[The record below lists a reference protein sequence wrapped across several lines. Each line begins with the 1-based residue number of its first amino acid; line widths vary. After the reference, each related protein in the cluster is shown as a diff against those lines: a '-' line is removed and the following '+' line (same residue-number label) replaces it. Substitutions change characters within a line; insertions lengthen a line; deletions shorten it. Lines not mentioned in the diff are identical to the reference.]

1 MVGRNTFPFRFNP
14 RGVVD
19 ALDGGQ
25 IPPGGLLAA
34 SDLIFDP
41 ANPFTFQCRP
51 AAIETADFD
60 SFNDP
65 EVVSVAY
72 VVGDIC
78 YGMVASDRNAGKDEP
93 FAYNLATNSFVTV
106 TGITNNN
113 SPTTQLTTG
122 PWVPPTMDL
131 VGVRLYVTHPG
142 FAATVGSGVYFGY
155 FDVTNPAAPTWTG
168 TNTTGNALPAVP
180 TNVKQFNNRAWFAV
194 GEQLWFTDALT
205 TNITSASQVL
215 TIGDSIDIT
224 ALAQQPLVTSVQGII
239 QSLVV
244 FKPSVIAL
252 VTGDAADGNLA
263 LNIISSSVGTYAP
276 RTIAATPAG
285 VKFMATDGVRNIT
298 QAGVL
303 EEPYPDLKI
312 PFIYALNPSRAS
324 ASYNNNIYRISVQN
338 GNANGTPIEE
348 YWFDMRQNGFTGP
361 HSFIQ
366 NMSCAYLGTFIAFNN
381 DVAPALFTSDV
392 VQTGTSVF
400 VEAGED
406 LDFLMLTSPLAD
418 TGGMYENSAVLSVI
432 DMQLP
437 PTGDNYSFIASDVS
451 HGVLAQATIA
461 APTGAPLWGDFNW
474 GEEDWTAFQYG
485 LERYNIPW
493 NNPLVF
499 SRMVWQITGKSSFG
513 FKVGKLTVGYQPCR
527 YVRTV

>member
-51 AAIETADFD
+51 AATETTDFEGFD
-60 SFNDP
+60 TP
-65 EVVSVAY
+65 GVVSVAH

-78 YGMVASDRNAGKDEP
+78 YGMIASEENPGFDEP
-93 FAYNLATNSFVTV
+93 FAYNLVTDSFVTITGV
-106 TGITNNN
+106 TGSNV
-113 SPTTQLTTG
+113 PATQLTTG

-131 VGVRLYVTHPG
+131 VGVKLYVTHPG
-142 FAATVGSGVYFGY
+142 FAGGMGAYFGY
-155 FDVTNPAAPTWTG
+155 FNVTNPASPTWTA

-194 GEQLWFTDALT
+194 GEALWFTDALT

-215 TIGDSIDIT
+215 VIGDSIDIT

-285 VKFMATDGVRNIT
+285 VKFMATDGIRTIT
-298 QAGVL
+298 QAGIL
-303 EEPYPDLKI
+303 EEPYPDLKL
-312 PFIYALNPSRAS
+312 PFIHALNPSRAS
-324 ASYNNNIYRISVQN
+324 ASYNNNVYRISVQN
-338 GNANGTPIEE
+338 GNANGAPIQE

-366 NMSCAYLGTFIAFNN
+366 SMSSPYLGTFIAFSN
-381 DVAPALFTSDV
+381 DNPAALYTSDV
-392 VQTGTSVF
+392 VQSGTSVF
-400 VEAGED
+400 VENGED

-418 TGGMYENSAVLSVI
+418 TGGLYENSAVLSVI

-437 PTGDNYSFIASDVS
+437 PTGDNYSFVASDVI
-451 HGVLAQATIA
+451 HGVLAQATISGPTS
-461 APTGAPLWGDFNW
+461 APIWGQFNW
-474 GEEDWTAFQYG
+474 GDENWTAYQYG

-493 NNPLVF
+493 NNTLVF
-499 SRMVWQITGKSSFG
+499 SRMVWQITGKSAFG
-513 FKVGKLTVGYQPCR
+513 FKVGKLTVGYQPTR
-527 YVRTV
+527 YVRII